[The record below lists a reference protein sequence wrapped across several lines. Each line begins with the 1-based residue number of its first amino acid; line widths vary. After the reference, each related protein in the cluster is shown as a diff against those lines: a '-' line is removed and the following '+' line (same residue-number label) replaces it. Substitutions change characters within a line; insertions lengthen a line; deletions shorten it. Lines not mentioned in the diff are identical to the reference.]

1 MKPLASADKT
11 QLQSN
16 TNLSTSL
23 SLTIL
28 DQNGNEIPLSTTFDQ
43 QIELIIPRDPNLVI
57 PSMSLQN
64 VTSMNLIAH
73 HQLFNLHFVQ
83 ISLTNWNYNRTL
95 ALMIEIHP
103 LTRDL
108 GYLLIYRFDNT
119 PQLNSSINQIDGWSL
134 LCPSSEFY
142 SYLLSLIH
150 HSANLDL
157 TNDDIYTYFLNNQ
170 QTSGHQSIIFGLRE
184 LNSTEMNNYCSNQ
197 SINTPPISDQ
207 PFNFTSNYELR
218 TYTAYCYYLDEN
230 NVWQTSGLVVSY
242 SIIFFS

>member
-1 MKPLASADKT
+1 MQPLALADKT

-28 DQNGNEIPLSTTFDQ
+28 DQNGNEIPLSTTVDQ

-83 ISLTNWNYNRTL
+83 ISPTKWNHNRTL
-95 ALMIEIHP
+95 ALIIEMHP
-103 LTRDL
+103 LNINL

-119 PQLNSSINQIDGWSL
+119 PQLNSSINQTDGWSL

-142 SYLLSLIH
+142 LHLLSLIH

-184 LNSTEMNNYCSNQ
+184 LNSTEMDNYCSNQ

-218 TYTAYCYYLDEN
+218 TYTACCYYLDEN
-230 NVWQTSGLVVSY
+230 NAWQTSGLVVSY
-242 SIIFFS
+242 SIIFLS